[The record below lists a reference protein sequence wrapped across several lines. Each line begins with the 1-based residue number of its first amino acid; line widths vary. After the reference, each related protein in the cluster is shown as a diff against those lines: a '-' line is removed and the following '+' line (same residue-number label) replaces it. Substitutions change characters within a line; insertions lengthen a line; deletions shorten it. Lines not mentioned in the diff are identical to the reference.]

1 MFDTTFLL
9 ISFILMH
16 ISDFF
21 MLKILLVLSDLSLFL
36 SHELKLISD
45 SEGELNCGLK
55 SQFTQ
60 NLRGQQSFVFI
71 RQEIF
76 PSEFC
81 RCDVCDV
88 MWCGVCADV
97 PKCGLVSRCLCME

>member
-1 MFDTTFLL
+1 MSAAAGSGTGYFLETKKKEKTLEPKSDL

-36 SHELKLISD
+36 SHELNLISD
-45 SEGELNCGLK
+45 PEGELDCGLK

-88 MWCGVCADV
+88 M
-97 PKCGLVSRCLCME
+97 